1 MSIVQTGSYAASK
14 AHDALLCE
22 SVIANTLAPQVTDF
36 ASMAGVIGQ
45 RCHRGLI
52 VVLDESQYFTHARL

>member
-1 MSIVQTGSYAASK
+1 MSIIQIGSFAASK
-14 AHDALLCE
+14 ADNALACE
-22 SVIANTLAPQVTDF
+22 SEIANALAPQVTDF

-52 VVLDESQYFTHARL
+52 VVLDKLEARL